1 MFVFCAILA
10 SNVAHC
16 LNTNLIIGCSKP
28 PGPALCLILNTVFL
42 RRMIRANSHCRLSG
56 MSMFNVYISRV
67 GKHLS
72 VQKREVLKESKDEL
86 CELYGKPRTKV

>member
-1 MFVFCAILA
+1 
-10 SNVAHC
+10 
-16 LNTNLIIGCSKP
+16 
-28 PGPALCLILNTVFL
+28 
-42 RRMIRANSHCRLSG
+42 MIRANSHCRLSG